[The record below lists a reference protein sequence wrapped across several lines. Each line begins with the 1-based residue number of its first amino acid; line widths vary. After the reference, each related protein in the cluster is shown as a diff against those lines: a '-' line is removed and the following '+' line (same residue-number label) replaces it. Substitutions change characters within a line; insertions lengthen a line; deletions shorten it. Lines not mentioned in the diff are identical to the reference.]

1 MMQSRKSRPPSSK
14 AESGAPPSTNS
25 VGAAVA
31 VESFSGAGDIDPD
44 AFVAAVQP
52 AIERCDARG
61 LLEFLKSRW
70 TGQQIINI
78 IKGPHADARKVAALC
93 LSLVGCRECVP
104 AIAGLL
110 QDPDPYVNELAE
122 HALWSIWFRC
132 GSDPANEHLARGAK
146 ALSNRD
152 FDKAIAHFDRAI
164 ELSPDCAEPYNQR
177 AITRHLMERYE
188 ESIEDCRRAIER
200 MPCHFNAWAGL
211 GHNFAHL
218 GDLNHAIEA
227 YDRALDINPHMADI
241 RDALDE
247 LRSRID

>member
-1 MMQSRKSRPPSSK
+1 MQSRRSRPPTSK
-14 AESGAPPSTNS
+14 AESDAPNS
-25 VGAAVA
+25 NSAGAAAA
-31 VESFSGAGDIDPD
+31 VESFPGDIDPD

-104 AIAGLL
+104 AITGLL
-110 QDPDPYVNELAE
+110 KDPDPCVNELAE

-132 GSDPANEHLARGAK
+132 GSDPANENLARGAK
-146 ALSNRD
+146 ALSDRN

-177 AITRHLMERYE
+177 AIAKHLMEQYE
-188 ESIEDCRRAIER
+188 DSIQDCRRAVER
-200 MPCHFNAWAGL
+200 MPCHFGAWAGM
-211 GHNFAHL
+211 GHNYAHL
-218 GDLNHAIEA
+218 GDLNQAIEA
-227 YDRALDINPHMADI
+227 YDRALDINPRMTDI
-241 RDALDE
+241 RQALAE
-247 LRSRID
+247 LRSRI

>member
-1 MMQSRKSRPPSSK
+1 MSST
-14 AESGAPPSTNS
+14 SNT
-25 VGAAVA
+25 
-31 VESFSGAGDIDPD
+31 IDPD
-44 AFVAAVQP
+44 QFVSAVKPVLESQ
-52 AIERCDARG
+52 DLQG
-61 LLEFLKSRW
+61 LLALLKRRW
-70 TGQQIINI
+70 TGPQIINVLR
-78 IKGPHADARKVAALC
+78 GQHEDARKVAALC
-93 LSLVGCRECVP
+93 LSLVGTPCCIPEIAKLLKEECP
-104 AIAGLL
+104 C
-110 QDPDPYVNELAE
+110 VNQMAE